1 MRGPRGAGQSVRARI
16 SHLAAD
22 ISYTQRRFAELNRPW
37 VARRGDDPNNSISY
51 LTI

>member
-1 MRGPRGAGQSVRARI
+1 MRSPRVVYESVRARI

>member
-1 MRGPRGAGQSVRARI
+1 MRGPRGVSQSVRARI

-37 VARRGDDPNNSISY
+37 VTRRVNA
-51 LTI
+51 